1 MIQRMF
7 FKTLF
12 NVMARH
18 HSEVSEPLL
27 KSVLAKSE
35 RLDVANDQDLLTPAE
50 KAARRVWEARR
61 DKLAALE
68 GRIIAGIFVARDLSI
83 HGDVVE

>member
-1 MIQRMF
+1 M
-7 FKTLF
+7 T
-12 NVMARH
+12 RH
-18 HSEVSEPLL
+18 HSEMSEPLL

-35 RLDVANDQDLLTPAE
+35 RLDVANDQDLLTAAE
-50 KAARRVWEARR
+50 KAARRAWEARR

-83 HGDVVE
+83 HDDVVE